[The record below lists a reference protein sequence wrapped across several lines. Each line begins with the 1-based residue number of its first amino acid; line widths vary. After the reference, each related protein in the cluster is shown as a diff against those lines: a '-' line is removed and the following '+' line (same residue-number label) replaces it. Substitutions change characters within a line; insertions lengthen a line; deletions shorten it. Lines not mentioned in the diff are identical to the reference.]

1 MRALSRS
8 SAHSR
13 FVPREEIDGVSAWQ
27 FSSMDDEEDSP
38 SEAAAPEVDPMDN
51 SSVQEALDTAYREG
65 YATGHEAGAQETHTA
80 LEAEIRKTTDEAA
93 VRMGEL
99 LHTMTDQLLSSEQG
113 IARQMLDLACELARQ
128 VIRQELK
135 TNTRHL
141 RAVIGEALEMMIDDG
156 LPAAV
161 HMNPD
166 DLAAMKEALLETL
179 GENAPEFIADP
190 TISPGGCLVKSPST
204 TVDASIEKRWSRA
217 MGNLGLEASWKTESD
232 DV

>member
-1 MRALSRS
+1 MRALSKS

-27 FSSMDDEEDSP
+27 FSAMDDTEVP
-38 SEAAAPEVDPMDN
+38 HQEALAPEADPMDH
-51 SSVQEALDTAYREG
+51 SSVQEALEAAYNEG
-65 YATGHEAGAQETHTA
+65 YAAGHEAGTQETHKA
-80 LEAEIRKTTDEAA
+80 LEAEVKKAMDDTA

-99 LHTMTDQLLSSEQG
+99 LHSMTDQLLSSEQT

-128 VIRQELK
+128 VVRQELK

-156 LPAAV
+156 LPAAI

-166 DLAAMKEALLETL
+166 DLSTMQAALLETL

-190 TISPGGCLVKSPST
+190 TITPGGCLVKSPST
-204 TVDASIEKRWSRA
+204 TVDASIEKRWMRA
-217 MGNLGLEASWKTESD
+217 MGNLGLDATWQTEGED
-232 DV
+232 A